1 MVLIYTL
8 LWFSI
13 VGPMLAEAGVLSNA
27 NVAPASLVAGA
38 SGNVN
43 VTFTM
48 ANPLPANGKVVITFP
63 SGFDVSTNEISATSS
78 DVDGTFYEAT
88 VAGQV
93 LTFERENDGTAE
105 PAGAITITLTNVTNP
120 SVSGA
125 TGTFTI
131 TTTTAAGAV
140 IDTLASVPLVTIST
154 QSTTTTVVSTSAP
167 TTTTT
172 VESTSAPTITT
183 TMAPSNTTDNRL
195 SVAAKV
201 STSRAQFCTLFAL
214 LFLAYH

>member
-88 VAGQV
+88 VSGQE

-105 PAGAITITLTNVTNP
+105 PAGAITITLTNVGNP

-131 TTTTAAGAV
+131 TTTTQSKTPPPVGCAAPASAAPA
-140 IDTLASVPLVTIST
+140 LANS
-154 QSTTTTVVSTSAP
+154 
-167 TTTTT
+167 
-172 VESTSAPTITT
+172 
-183 TMAPSNTTDNRL
+183 
-195 SVAAKV
+195 
-201 STSRAQFCTLFAL
+201 
-214 LFLAYH
+214 

>member
-1 MVLIYTL
+1 MCIIAT
-8 LWFSI
+8 
-13 VGPMLAEAGVLSNA
+13 
-27 NVAPASLVAGA
+27 
-38 SGNVN
+38 
-43 VTFTM
+43 
-48 ANPLPANGKVVITFP
+48 
-63 SGFDVSTNEISATSS
+63 SAHSS

-88 VAGQV
+88 VACQV

-105 PAGAITITLTNVTNP
+105 PAGAITITLTNVGNP

-154 QSTTTTVVSTSAP
+154 QSTTTTV
-167 TTTTT
+167 
-172 VESTSAPTITT
+172 ESTSAPTITT
-183 TMAPSNTTDNRL
+183 IMAPSNTTDNRL

-214 LFLAYH
+214 LFLAYHH